1 MTLPDASTTESRRVR
16 IVLFGVLRCFKCHK
30 IWGAGGTRVRGYGDG
45 FLAVSC
51 TIALSFSPK
60 TKPKCATNPHAR
72 KIPFLGLRFINRVVC
87 AREVAGG
94 RYAKSAESEAHDCPR
109 ITSCRLLRG
118 HRRSLRPTTL
128 SRKPARSAPDVSS
141 EERLVPTPQLG
152 EQS

>member
-1 MTLPDASTTESRRVR
+1 MLPL
-16 IVLFGVLRCFKCHK
+16 VLFGVLRCFKCHK

-72 KIPFLGLRFINRVVC
+72 KIPFLGLLRFINRVGM
-87 AREVAGG
+87 AL
-94 RYAKSAESEAHDCPR
+94 AKSAGGLSTLSR
-109 ITSCRLLRG
+109 QSLRLMTVLVSRVVRLLRG
-118 HRRSLRPTTL
+118 HPAERTPNDCQ
-128 SRKPARSAPDVSS
+128 RKPARSAPDVSS

-152 EQS
+152 E